1 MRSQVESN
9 VFWGFLKIS
18 GETSGTPGLANIEIS
33 NGMMTPFNLQI
44 LPYLL
49 YFNQFF
55 FPVFVLYHKNLG
67 NPLGKISLKKCVG
80 GFPHRFPIFCPSL
93 DFGLGRNFY
102 IAKRYFLGENLRTTH
117 LDHTIILG
125 SGIGF

>member
-33 NGMMTPFNLQI
+33 NGMMNPFKLTNLTI
-44 LPYLL
+44 LTL
-49 YFNQFF
+49 FQSIF

-80 GFPHRFPIFCPSL
+80 PSL

>member
-80 GFPHRFPIFCPSL
+80 GFPHRFPIFLALLWTL
-93 DFGLGRNFY
+93 DLAEIF
-102 IAKRYFLGENLRTTH
+102 ISQ
-117 LDHTIILG
+117 
-125 SGIGF
+125 SGIFWGKIYAQHT